1 MKTIPTAEETLRQ
14 ILGNCNWDF
23 DELKECE
30 PELIQECIDIIKN
43 QNKLHVEAALK
54 AADIKAENEIPEGFW
69 EDIDDKNFIIN
80 SYPLTNIK

>member
-1 MKTIPTAEETLRQ
+1 MSTLPTAEETLRQ

-54 AADIKAENEIPEGFW
+54 AASEKALADFDEGGATGFVD
-69 EDIDDKNFIIN
+69 EESILNA
-80 SYPLTNIK
+80 YPLINIK